1 MRVRGVCVDRRLA
14 WLVRARRAV
23 FAVLA
28 VLSTIAALALIYAA
42 FGAETGLTPTV
53 ELVGIFVLLV
63 FPTFTVW
70 VWAWDRS
77 IRKKALAHEARRQAH
92 NATQH
97 AGGRHAHHDRHET
110 MGKDSAENPKT
121 GSGSEA
127 STTKTRAAAE

>member
-1 MRVRGVCVDRRLA
+1 LVDRRLA

-92 NATQH
+92 KATQH
-97 AGGRHAHHDRHET
+97 AGGRHVRPAPVEPAHSED
-110 MGKDSAENPKT
+110 KQASSAK
-121 GSGSEA
+121 G
-127 STTKTRAAAE
+127 